1 MIYAYSIKVLSKAG
15 AKEVDVVELP
25 LAKGRLH
32 RIYIQIPSGHQGL
45 AHLQLYRG
53 LRQII
58 PISDGESISGDDS
71 EIAVD
76 PGYEISESPFQL
88 EAHVWNLDE
97 KYDHTFHLVLGVRG
111 REKAVPAVV
120 KTAAGLI
127 KKLGR

>member
-1 MIYAYSIKVLSKAG
+1 MIYAYSIKVS
-15 AKEVDVVELP
+15 AKTAEADADVVPLP

-58 PISDGESISGDDS
+58 PISPGESLSGDDS

-88 EAHVWNLDE
+88 EAHAWNLDDT
-97 KYDHTFHLVLGVRG
+97 YDHTFHLVFGVRE

-127 KKLGR
+127 KKLRG